1 MTRLMQFGEYRGCPI
16 SEVPLDYLQW
26 CYDTFSP
33 SKRRTLIQIEIERR
47 QRVSEYQ
54 RDYCD
59 AASTDDTAPVNDD
72 IPPEPKQEGISALLM
87 QAEAIARQ
95 TGDDELASKILN
107 LRLFGAVA
115 NTTDIPLGLALEP
128 AEESPPFDAPYVM
141 PFRTQDDPEAYRLP
155 SGKYSGCYLRDLPT
169 STLQRVWAGYNGA
182 VGCTDIADRI
192 KVAITERA
200 RKNR

>member
-1 MTRLMQFGEYRGCPI
+1 MTN
-16 SEVPLDYLQW
+16 
-26 CYDTFSP
+26 T
-33 SKRRTLIQIEIERR
+33 
-47 QRVSEYQ
+47 
-54 RDYCD
+54 
-59 AASTDDTAPVNDD
+59 
-72 IPPEPKQEGISALLM
+72 ISALLM

-128 AEESPPFDAPYVM
+128 AAESPPFDPPYVM

-155 SGKYSGCYLRDLPT
+155 SGKYSDCYLRDLPT

-192 KVAITERA
+192 KVALVDRA

>member
-1 MTRLMQFGEYRGCPI
+1 MTN
-16 SEVPLDYLQW
+16 
-26 CYDTFSP
+26 T
-33 SKRRTLIQIEIERR
+33 
-47 QRVSEYQ
+47 
-54 RDYCD
+54 
-59 AASTDDTAPVNDD
+59 
-72 IPPEPKQEGISALLM
+72 ISALLM

>member
-1 MTRLMQFGEYRGCPI
+1 MQFGEYRGCPI

-72 IPPEPKQEGISALLM
+72 IPPEPKQDTISALLM

-115 NTTDIPLGLALEP
+115 NTTDIPPIGLAMDSAIE
-128 AEESPPFDAPYVM
+128 APPFDPPY
-141 PFRTQDDPEAYRLP
+141 TTTAATSADDPEAYRLP

>member
-1 MTRLMQFGEYRGCPI
+1 MTN
-16 SEVPLDYLQW
+16 
-26 CYDTFSP
+26 T
-33 SKRRTLIQIEIERR
+33 
-47 QRVSEYQ
+47 
-54 RDYCD
+54 
-59 AASTDDTAPVNDD
+59 
-72 IPPEPKQEGISALLM
+72 ISALLM

-192 KVAITERA
+192 KSVITERA